1 MTDPM
6 AFGYGDLRFS
16 WGDHI
21 CTIFQNREQ
30 QMAVMVPFMAHGLA
44 VGQRCVWASPKTAAE
59 EFRRAL
65 TGAGGDVPSLEA
77 SGQLLIIPDVD
88 YYLQGGIFE
97 PERTLQLAQTLYED
111 SMREGYSGIRA
122 TGDVSWLTG
131 EPVDLDLWERYEH
144 EFTARSEGKAVVT
157 VCQYDQRRFSGGFV
171 VAALHT
177 HPIVILGE
185 TVCRNPFLTSPPE
198 EFEDRREVH

>member
-6 AFGYGDLRFS
+6 AFGHGDLRFS

-21 CTIFQNREQ
+21 CTIFENREQ
-30 QMAVMVPFMAHGLA
+30 QMAVMIPFMAHGLA
-44 VGQRCVWASPKTAAE
+44 AGHRCVWVSPETAAD

-65 TGAGGDVPSLEA
+65 TRAGGDVPTLEA

-88 YYLQGGIFE
+88 YYLHDGIFQ
-97 PERTLQLAQTLYED
+97 PERTLALLATLCED
-111 SMREGYSGIRA
+111 SLREGYTGMRA
-122 TGDVSWLTG
+122 TGDISWLATR
-131 EPVDLDLWERYEH
+131 PVDVDLWERYEH
-144 EFTARSEGKAVVT
+144 QFTERTRREPIVT
-157 VCQYDQRRFSGGFV
+157 VCQYDQRRFSGAFV

-185 TVCRNPFLTSPPE
+185 TVCQNPFLTSPPE
-198 EFEDRREVH
+198 EFEERREVH